1 MRWGSRLRRF
11 LPAAALLFSV
21 CFSLAAQSSAP
32 RIVYGSRAYQRVGA
46 SHEQW
51 WEMDLTTG
59 QKAPMSDAN
68 AAQKRSTCLG
78 AGQRISRFEKASA
91 VLSASGR
98 ELAEISVHEPFD
110 RSPLR
115 IKNVTDGKEIA
126 TIQLPTDHEHWNY
139 STSLAWSPDG
149 KLILAG
155 AEAGSSDS
163 HFEDYWLLD
172 WARQKWQYAGG
183 GNGAQWSPDGSQIVW
198 TTARDLAPLGKIH
211 VWVSH
216 LVLLNVASLN
226 QQTLTSGISNES
238 EFFWCSP
245 AR

>member
-1 MRWGSRLRRF
+1 MSGPFVLLAGKPCILLRSWSAMRWGSRSRRF

-32 RIVYGSRAYQRVGA
+32 RIVYRSRAYQRLGA

-78 AGQRISRFEKASA
+78 AGQRISRFEKSSA

-115 IKNVTDGKEIA
+115 IDRAMVARWLTDRMDNRPRSGAARKDSCLGFA
-126 TIQLPTDHEHWNY
+126 PGFAQRRQPQPTD
-139 STSLAWSPDG
+139 
-149 KLILAG
+149 
-155 AEAGSSDS
+155 SD
-163 HFEDYWLLD
+163 L
-172 WARQKWQYAGG
+172 
-183 GNGAQWSPDGSQIVW
+183 
-198 TTARDLAPLGKIH
+198 RDI
-211 VWVSH
+211 
-216 LVLLNVASLN
+216 
-226 QQTLTSGISNES
+226 QRI
-238 EFFWCSP
+238 
-245 AR
+245 

>member
-1 MRWGSRLRRF
+1 MKPLRRF
-11 LPAAALLFSV
+11 LPAPAFLFSV

-32 RIVYGSRAYQRVGA
+32 RIVYQSRAYQRVGP

-51 WEMDLTTG
+51 WEMDLTTR
-59 QKAPMSDAN
+59 QKVRMSNAD
-68 AAQKRSTCLG
+68 AAQKRSTLLG
-78 AGQRISRFEKASA
+78 AGQPISRVVKASG
-91 VLSASGR
+91 VLSPSGR

-115 IKNVTDGKEIA
+115 IKNETDGKETA
-126 TIQLPTDHEHWNY
+126 IQLPTDHEHWNY

-149 KLILAG
+149 KLILVG

-163 HFEDYWLLD
+163 HFEDYWLVE
-172 WARQKWQYAGG
+172 WAHQKWQYVGD
-183 GNGAQWSPDGSQIVW
+183 GNSAQWSPYGSQIVW
-198 TTARDLAPLGKIH
+198 TTARDLTPLGKIH

-216 LVLLNVASLN
+216 LVLLDVASLK

-245 AR
+245 PR

>member
-1 MRWGSRLRRF
+1 MKPLRRF
-11 LPAAALLFSV
+11 LLAAAFLFSV
-21 CFSLAAQSSAP
+21 SFSLAAQNATP
-32 RIVYGSRAYQRVGA
+32 RIVYRSRAYQRSGA
-46 SHEQW
+46 SHKQW
-51 WEMDLTTG
+51 WEMDLATR
-59 QKAPMSDAN
+59 QNVRMSDAD
-68 AAQKRSTCLG
+68 ATQRQSTCLG
-78 AGQRISRFEKASA
+78 AGQSISRFEKASR
-91 VLSASGR
+91 VLSPRGR
-98 ELAEISVHEPFD
+98 ESAEISVHEPFD

-115 IKNVTDGKEIA
+115 IRNVTDGKEIA

-149 KLILAG
+149 TLILAG

-172 WARQKWQYAGG
+172 WAHQKWQYAGG
-183 GNGAQWSPDGSQIVW
+183 GNNAQWSPDGSQIVW
-198 TTARDLAPLGKIH
+198 TTARELAPLGKIH

-216 LVLLNVASLN
+216 LVLLDVASLN

>member
-1 MRWGSRLRRF
+1 
-11 LPAAALLFSV
+11 
-21 CFSLAAQSSAP
+21 
-32 RIVYGSRAYQRVGA
+32 
-46 SHEQW
+46 
-51 WEMDLTTG
+51 
-59 QKAPMSDAN
+59 MSDAD
-68 AAQKRSTCLG
+68 AAQKRSTCSG
-78 AGQRISRFEKASA
+78 AGQPISRFEKASG

-172 WARQKWQYAGG
+172 WAHQKWQYAGG
-183 GNGAQWSPDGSQIVW
+183 GNSAQWSPDGSQIVW

-216 LVLLNVASLN
+216 LVLLNVASLK

-238 EFFWCSP
+238 EFFWCPP

>member
-1 MRWGSRLRRF
+1 MKPHRRF
-11 LPAAALLFSV
+11 LPASAFAFSV
-21 CFSLAAQSSAP
+21 CVSLAAQNSPP
-32 RIVYGSRAYQRVGA
+32 RIVYRSRAYQRVGA

-51 WEMDLTTG
+51 WEMDLTTLA
-59 QKAPMSDAN
+59 KARMSDAD
-68 AAQKRSTCLG
+68 AAQKQSTCVG
-78 AGQRISRFEKASA
+78 AGQPISRFATTSVA
-91 VLSASGR
+91 LSPSGG
-98 ELAEISVHEPFD
+98 ELAEISTHEPFD

-115 IKNVTDGKEIA
+115 IKHVTDGKEIV

-155 AEAGSSDS
+155 AEAGGSTA

-172 WARQKWQYAGG
+172 WAHQKWQYAGG
-183 GNGAQWSPDGSQIVW
+183 GNSAQWSPDGSQIVW
-198 TTARDLAPLGKIH
+198 TTARDLAPLGNIH

-216 LVLLNVASLN
+216 LVVLNVASLK
-226 QQTLTSGISNES
+226 QDTLTSGISNES

>member
-1 MRWGSRLRRF
+1 MKPLRRF
-11 LPAAALLFSV
+11 LGVAFLFSV
-21 CFSLAAQSSAP
+21 CFSLAAQNSAP
-32 RIVYGSRAYQRVGA
+32 RIVYRSRAYQRVGA
-46 SHEQW
+46 SHERW
-51 WEMDLTTG
+51 WEMDLTTR
-59 QKAPMSDAN
+59 QKVRMSDAD
-68 AAQKRSTCLG
+68 AAQKRSTCSG
-78 AGQRISRFEKASA
+78 AGQPISRFEKASV
-91 VLSASGR
+91 VLSPSGR
-98 ELAEISVHEPFD
+98 ELAEISHHEPFD

-115 IKNVTDGKEIA
+115 IKNVAAGKEIA

-155 AEAGSSDS
+155 AEAGSSTS

-172 WARQKWQYAGG
+172 WAHQKWQYAGG
-183 GNGAQWSPDGSQIVW
+183 GLSPDGSQIVW

-216 LVLLNVASLN
+216 LVLLDVASLK

>member
-1 MRWGSRLRRF
+1 MKPRRRF
-11 LPAAALLFSV
+11 LPAAAFLFSV
-21 CFSLAAQSSAP
+21 CFSLAAQNAAP
-32 RIVYGSRAYQRVGA
+32 RIVYRSRAYQRVSA
-46 SHEQW
+46 SHDQW
-51 WEMDLTTG
+51 WEMDITTWE
-59 QKAPMSDAN
+59 KVRMSDAA
-68 AAQKRSTCLG
+68 AAQRRPTCLG
-78 AGQRISRFEKASA
+78 AGQPISRFEKASH
-91 VLSASGR
+91 VLSPSGT

-115 IKNVTDGKEIA
+115 ITNVTDGREIA
-126 TIQLPTDHEHWNY
+126 TIELPTDREHWNY

-172 WARQKWQYAGG
+172 WPHQKWQYAGG
-183 GNGAQWSPDGSQIVW
+183 GNSAQWSPDGSQIVW
-198 TTARDLAPLGKIH
+198 TTARDLAPLGTIH

-216 LVLLNVASLN
+216 LVVLDVASLK